1 MSSKFCNR
9 ETQSDHHSVSSGFR
23 SSFRGDDQ
31 SFPIVRAGERLS
43 GIGADFE
50 VGFIHTEAF
59 SFVNHLIFSGKIV
72 EMEKTY
78 TCLMVQKPMV
88 CAKYSLHEND
98 WGANELFSAW
108 QLNIWNGEDFLT
120 SISESYA
127 NLHLQFWL
135 GVSVSPAIVLLKGFA
150 SSNHKVIPPILLP
163 VQISETVSHCPG
175 GISVMPSRTV
185 AKPSYLRLR
194 GGGR

>member
-1 MSSKFCNR
+1 
-9 ETQSDHHSVSSGFR
+9 
-23 SSFRGDDQ
+23 
-31 SFPIVRAGERLS
+31 
-43 GIGADFE
+43 
-50 VGFIHTEAF
+50 
-59 SFVNHLIFSGKIV
+59 VNHLIFSGKIV

-108 QLNIWNGEDFLT
+108 QLNVWNGEDFLT

-135 GVSVSPAIVLLKGFA
+135 GVSESPAMVLLKGFMSA
-150 SSNHKVIPPILLP
+150 HHIVTSRILLP
-163 VQISETVSHCPG
+163 EVQISEAVSQGPG
-175 GISVMPSRTV
+175 GIT
-185 AKPSYLRLR
+185 RLVVCPAHLLV
-194 GGGR
+194 